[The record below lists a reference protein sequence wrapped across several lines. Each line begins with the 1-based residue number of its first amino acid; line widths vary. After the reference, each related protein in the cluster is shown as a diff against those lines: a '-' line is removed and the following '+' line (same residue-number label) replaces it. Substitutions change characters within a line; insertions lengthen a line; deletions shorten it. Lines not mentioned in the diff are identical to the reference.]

1 MRTRGQSLAGP
12 RSSAPAVRRT
22 LTGVFAC
29 LICLFALAPAA
40 LADDFSHVL
49 SVQFADDATAR
60 DRAAARAEVDAT
72 YLQSL
77 AAPGL
82 QQIEIPRGDS
92 ADAAPAAHAAGHGRD
107 GRAVVWRR
115 LCRRKRVVGTCM
127 RQVRRAA
134 I

>member
-1 MRTRGQSLAGP
+1 MNKDRGQRFAGK
-12 RSSAPAVRRT
+12 RFGAPAARRAFA
-22 LTGVFAC
+22 GVFAC

-92 ADAAPAAHAAGHGRD
+92 ADDWAEP
-107 GRAVVWRR
+107 VV
-115 LCRRKRVVGTCM
+115 
-127 RQVRRAA
+127 
-134 I
+134 